1 MNFKKTAALL
11 LSLSIVGVSVAACSN
26 EPEPVSSDVNVIATQ
41 DQNSGSGE
49 SDAPVAAATASEN
62 FVFKYAGVDLIVNTD
77 IDDSKFSDDDYEV
90 SEVASCAGQGLASLY
105 SFKNGSFSVET
116 MVGADTI
123 VRIALVDDT
132 VTTAEGVYI
141 GQTIDDVKAVYGEP
155 AESSETLYIYTK
167 GTSELRF
174 QIDGNGKVTE
184 IDYFAAG
191 IL

>member
-1 MNFKKTAALL
+1 MNLKKTAALL
-11 LSLSIVGVSVAACSN
+11 MSLSIVGVSVAACSN

-49 SDAPVAAATASEN
+49 SDAPVAAAAASDN

-155 AESSETLYIYTK
+155 TESSETLYIYTK